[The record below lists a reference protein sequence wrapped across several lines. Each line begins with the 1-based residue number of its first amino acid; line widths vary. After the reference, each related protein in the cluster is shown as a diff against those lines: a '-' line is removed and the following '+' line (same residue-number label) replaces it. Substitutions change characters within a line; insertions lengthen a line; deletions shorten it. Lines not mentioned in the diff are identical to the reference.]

1 MKQRVTREEVK
12 ERLVTDAYF
21 KKGRSALKTRQTIL
35 TILAWLMVLVPF
47 VWLAIPLTL
56 PNLADRIAFRT
67 YLEEAVTF
75 EFLALFLGISFLI
88 LGLTFALLT
97 LRNNRRFKRLLQK
110 QSMHDEA
117 ALEKRKELLEAF
129 YEKRFGTKE
138 ERHGAKYY
146 AVAPEQNI
154 GETEIQELFRRNGVG

>member
-21 KKGRSALKTRQTIL
+21 QKGRSALKTRQTIL

-75 EFLALFLGISFLI
+75 EFLALFLGISFLV
-88 LGLTFALLT
+88 LVLTFTLLT

-129 YEKRFGTKE
+129 YEERFGTKE

-154 GETEIQELFRRNGVG
+154 GEREIQELLRRNGVG